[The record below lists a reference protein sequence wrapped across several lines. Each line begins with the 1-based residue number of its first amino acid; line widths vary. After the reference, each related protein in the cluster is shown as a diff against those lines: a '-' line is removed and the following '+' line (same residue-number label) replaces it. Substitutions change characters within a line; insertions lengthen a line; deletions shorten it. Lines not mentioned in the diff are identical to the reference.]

1 MNENNILNIL
11 NGQFMHDYFKLN
23 HFDENGIYVP
33 FNEAMCVGE
42 AAADIFSV
50 KFNNLRSEAHQITID
65 KYNQITLKPLQML
78 FENQFSHIFLW
89 FDDDMFCQINLL
101 TILAYLDQNNY
112 NSKIT
117 FNLINREFILIDSFE
132 FTVQG
137 YYEIYKQ
144 VLINRRMPEGINLS
158 VMRKS
163 IKLYLEYL
171 KEDNEI
177 ISYINQHEDLQSNAL
192 LLELLKRFTQYGLG
206 DTQYIQLIEICRKV

>member
-1 MNENNILNIL
+1 
-11 NGQFMHDYFKLN
+11 
-23 HFDENGIYVP
+23 
-33 FNEAMCVGE
+33 MCVGE
-42 AAADIFSV
+42 AAAVIFSV